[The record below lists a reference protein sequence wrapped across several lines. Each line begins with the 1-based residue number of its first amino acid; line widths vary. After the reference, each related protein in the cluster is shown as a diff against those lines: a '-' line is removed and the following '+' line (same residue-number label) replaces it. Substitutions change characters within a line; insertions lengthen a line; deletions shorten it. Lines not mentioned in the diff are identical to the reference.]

1 MINVFGVLVSLDQ
14 PHIFP
19 ATYNPIIYPSFIILS
34 CGQDAIVENL
44 TGFFISLSCSNFI
57 GSDPFIM
64 EVYKDDILIR
74 NNSFNLFISP
84 ASDDDFGTYTF
95 VLSNDCGVSSVV
107 SRILRQGE
115 VIDLALC
122 QFNKFLLLQMI
133 IIEVLLYFCDK
144 ILAKVHTSLSYHDPR
159 LYFIVGIDQKFMKAL

>member
-1 MINVFGVLVSLDQ
+1 MFLGFLSLLDQ
-14 PHIFP
+14 PHTFS
-19 ATYNPIIYPSFIILS
+19 ATYNPIIYPGVIILS
-34 CGQDAIVENL
+34 CGQDAIVENI
-44 TGFFISLSCSNFI
+44 TGFFISLSCSNLI

-74 NNSFNLFISP
+74 NNSFELLISP

-95 VLSNDCGVSSVV
+95 VLSNDCGVGSVV

-115 VIDLALC
+115 VIDLTFC
-122 QFNKFLLLQMI
+122 QPNKFLLSQMI

-144 ILAKVHTSLSYHDPR
+144 SLAKVHTSLSYHDPR
-159 LYFIVGIDQKFMKAL
+159 